1 MSTPHSKKRVAGTFW
16 DIPTGFIYTGIL
28 LACLLLIPPAL
39 ILRARAMPSD
49 KPRIHLIQNM
59 DNQPKYMAQHESL
72 LFNDGR
78 AMRPRVPGT
87 VAQGDMVGDTHFSL
101 GLVDGAF
108 ATSFPSQVDLNDAL
122 LDRGRDRFNIYC
134 LPCHGVTGEGN
145 GRIHKRAM
153 VLLNNGTNGTIWVQP
168 RNLHQA
174 DMQDLPRAASS
185 TPSVMDSKIWPATPR
200 RSHQPIAGRSRRGS
214 TLCKWGETHLQM
226 LYPDPTRSRFE
237 HEISTEVGRDDAGT
251 FSG

>member
-1 MSTPHSKKRVAGTFW
+1 MSTPHSRKRVAGTFW

-101 GLVDGAF
+101 GLVDGAY

-174 DMQDLPRAASS
+174 DMQDLPPGRIFHTISDGFENMAGYASQI
-185 TPSVMDSKIWPATPR
+185 PPADRWAIT
-200 RSHQPIAGRSRRGS
+200 A
-214 TLCKWGETHLQM
+214 WVYALQM
-226 LYPDPTRSRFE
+226 GRNAPADAVPGSDSLPVRTRNLDGGGS
-237 HEISTEVGRDDAGT
+237 
-251 FSG
+251 

>member
-1 MSTPHSKKRVAGTFW
+1 MTTPHSRKRVAGTFW

-101 GLVDGAF
+101 GIVDGAY

-145 GRIHKRAM
+145 GRIHNRAM

-168 RNLHQA
+168 RNFHQA
-174 DMQDLPRAASS
+174 DMQDLPPGRIFHTISDGFENMPGYASQI
-185 TPSVMDSKIWPATPR
+185 PPADRWAIT
-200 RSHQPIAGRSRRGS
+200 A
-214 TLCKWGETHLQM
+214 WVYALQM
-226 LYPDPTRSRFE
+226 GRNAPADAVPGSDSLPVRTRNLDGGGS
-237 HEISTEVGRDDAGT
+237 
-251 FSG
+251 

>member
-1 MSTPHSKKRVAGTFW
+1 MSTPHSRKRVAGTFW

-39 ILRARAMPSD
+39 ILRARAMPTD

-101 GLVDGAF
+101 GLVDGAY

-145 GRIHKRAM
+145 GRIHNRAM

-174 DMQDLPRAASS
+174 DMQDLPPGRIFHTISDGFANMAGYASQIPPADRWAITAWVYALQLGRNAPADAVPGS
-185 TPSVMDSKIWPATPR
+185 DSLPVRTR
-200 RSHQPIAGRSRRGS
+200 NLDGGGS
-214 TLCKWGETHLQM
+214 
-226 LYPDPTRSRFE
+226 
-237 HEISTEVGRDDAGT
+237 
-251 FSG
+251 

>member
-1 MSTPHSKKRVAGTFW
+1 MSTPHSRKRVAGTFW
-16 DIPTGFIYTGIL
+16 DIPTGFIYVGTL

-39 ILRARAMPSD
+39 ILRARAMPTD

-59 DNQPKYMAQHESL
+59 DNQPKYMALHESL

-101 GLVDGAF
+101 GLVDGAY
-108 ATSFPSQVDLNDAL
+108 ATAFPSQVDLNDAL

-145 GRIHKRAM
+145 GRIHNRAM

-174 DMQDLPRAASS
+174 DMQDLPPGRIFHTISDGFANMAGYASQI
-185 TPSVMDSKIWPATPR
+185 PPADRWAIT
-200 RSHQPIAGRSRRGS
+200 A
-214 TLCKWGETHLQM
+214 WVYALQM
-226 LYPDPTRSRFE
+226 GRNAPADAVPGSGSLPVRTRNLDGGGS
-237 HEISTEVGRDDAGT
+237 
-251 FSG
+251 

>member
-1 MSTPHSKKRVAGTFW
+1 MSTPHSRKRVAGTFW
-16 DIPTGFIYTGIL
+16 NIPTGFIYTGIL

-39 ILRARAMPSD
+39 ILRARAMPTD

-101 GLVDGAF
+101 GLVDGAY

-145 GRIHKRAM
+145 GRIHNRAM

-174 DMQDLPRAASS
+174 DMQDLPPGRIFHTISDGFANMAGYASQIPPADRWAITAWVYALQLGRNAPADAVPGS
-185 TPSVMDSKIWPATPR
+185 DSLPVRTR
-200 RSHQPIAGRSRRGS
+200 NLDGGGS
-214 TLCKWGETHLQM
+214 
-226 LYPDPTRSRFE
+226 
-237 HEISTEVGRDDAGT
+237 
-251 FSG
+251 

>member
-1 MSTPHSKKRVAGTFW
+1 MSTPHSRKRVAGTFW
-16 DIPTGFIYTGIL
+16 DIPTGFIYVGIL

-39 ILRARAMPSD
+39 ILRARAMPTD

-101 GLVDGAF
+101 GLVDGAY

-145 GRIHKRAM
+145 GRIHNRAM

-174 DMQDLPRAASS
+174 DMQDLPPGRIFHTISDGFANMAGYASQI
-185 TPSVMDSKIWPATPR
+185 PPADRWAITAWVYAL
-200 RSHQPIAGRSRRGS
+200 QLGRNAPADAVPGS
-214 TLCKWGETHLQM
+214 DLL
-226 LYPDPTRSRFE
+226 PVRTRNLDGGGS
-237 HEISTEVGRDDAGT
+237 
-251 FSG
+251 

>member
-174 DMQDLPRAASS
+174 DMQDLPPGRIFHTISDGFENMAGYASQI
-185 TPSVMDSKIWPATPR
+185 PPADRWAIT
-200 RSHQPIAGRSRRGS
+200 A
-214 TLCKWGETHLQM
+214 WVYALQM
-226 LYPDPTRSRFE
+226 GRNAPADAVPGSDSLPVRTRNLDGGGS
-237 HEISTEVGRDDAGT
+237 
-251 FSG
+251 